1 MTTPDDSFFI
11 HKLSPGRMHRL
22 AMFGKVCYN
31 LRMTRKDYIL
41 IASTID
47 GLIRSGT
54 LDPATAIQV
63 ASRFSNQLRGTNPR
77 FDCGRFYDAATKS
90 LPAIEEKFADSCG

>member
-41 IASTID
+41 IASTI
-47 GLIRSGT
+47 
-54 LDPATAIQV
+54 PATAIQV
-63 ASRFSNQLRGTNPR
+63 ASCFSNQLRGTNPR